1 MRHTTSSASIAL
13 GIPVRTLL
21 AWEAKGAIGPFER
34 DANNKR
40 TLSED
45 DLVQIRTYAEGRR
58 REQGRFPPEPR
69 STDAEDSAEGA

>member
-21 AWEAKGAIGPFER
+21 AWEARGAIGPFER

-40 TLSED
+40 TISED
-45 DLVQIRTYAEGRR
+45 ELALIRAYAEGRR
-58 REQGRFPPEPR
+58 RAQGRIDVEPR
-69 STDAEDSAEGA
+69 STDPEDEGS